1 MRAGNAWGGMRIA
14 GRRQVLLGS
23 RVCERIKDEKEDD
36 ECRLVLMFPR
46 YSEWLPGCSGFGT
59 PDL

>member
-23 RVCERIKDEKEDD
+23 RVCERIKDEK
-36 ECRLVLMFPR
+36 
-46 YSEWLPGCSGFGT
+46 GG
-59 PDL
+59 